1 MEFLESWTELT
12 LLDLLRLLAPAG
24 FLLVSMLLPSVRV
37 ARLAAIGVAL
47 SIPFVGELG
56 VSPQLSAAW
65 SALWLLIA
73 WSAKGRDGVAR
84 RPLATT
90 QAIVESG
97 TVGLLLALALSAL
110 LVAAVARQDLS
121 PEEARRA
128 SYGVLLLMLGFG
140 DLMLHAHAR
149 RAGLAFGALGLGLQ
163 VLENAARDAQV
174 LETNEPGGAVLLA
187 TVLAVALAVRVATSR
202 ERLAGTAWVSDAHD
216 LHD

>member
-24 FLLVSMLLPSVRV
+24 FLLASTLLPSVRV
-37 ARLAAIGVAL
+37 ARLAAVGVAVTL
-47 SIPFVGELG
+47 PFVGELG
-56 VSPQLSAAW
+56 VSPGLTAAW

-73 WSAKGRDGVAR
+73 WSMRPREGAR
-84 RPLATT
+84 RPLAATH
-90 QAIVESG
+90 AVLESG
-97 TVGLLLALALSAL
+97 LVGLLLGLALSAL

-128 SYGVLLLMLGFG
+128 SYGVLLLMLGLVH
-140 DLMLHAHAR
+140 LMLHAHVR
-149 RAGLAFGALGLGLQ
+149 RAGLAFGSLGLGLQ
-163 VLENAARDAQV
+163 VLENTARDAQV
-174 LETNEPGGAVLLA
+174 IEGLEPGGSVLLA

>member
-24 FLLVSMLLPSVRV
+24 FLMISLLLPSVRV
-37 ARLAAIGVAL
+37 ARLAAVGVAI
-47 SIPFVGELG
+47 SILFVGELG
-56 VSPQLSAAW
+56 VSPRLSIAW
-65 SALWLLIA
+65 SALWMLIA
-73 WSAKGRDGVAR
+73 WSTRGREGAAR
-84 RPLATT
+84 RPLA
-90 QAIVESG
+90 AAPAVLESG
-97 TVGLLLALALSAL
+97 TVGLLLGVALSAL

-128 SYGVLLLMLGFG
+128 SYGVLLLMLGLVH
-140 DLMLHAHAR
+140 LMLHAHVR

-163 VLENAARDAQV
+163 VLENTARDAQV
-174 LETNEPGGAVLLA
+174 IDIVEPGGSVLLA